1 MGYGYSSYAGAAI
14 GGMVLLVIVL
24 IAGLVLTI
32 VACVK
37 YLGKN
42 GDRSSKLGRL
52 FNFDHLFVETIMKV
66 VYIMSVIG
74 ITLGCLWMVLTTA
87 FVGNVGTF
95 FISLFV
101 GIIAFFVLQLLCRL
115 SFEMTMAFVRM
126 SSDVHAMRKTIVGD
140 IPDAAPRPAGPSVFE
155 SIAARIPKQ
164 PVAPSSAAAP
174 VPPATPVSSAPQ
186 QPVQQAPAAPAAEA
200 QPAQQAPTASTSD
213 SQPARAS
220 ADATVVM
227 PPQPD
232 ADSGAWTCPLCG
244 RTGNTAKFCPKC
256 GCERP

>member
-14 GGMVLLVIVL
+14 GSMVLLVVVL

-42 GDRSSKLGRL
+42 GDRSSRLGRL

-74 ITLGCLWMVLTTA
+74 ITLGCLWFILTTA
-87 FVGNVGTF
+87 FVGNVGVFFASLFGGVIMF
-95 FISLFV
+95 FI
-101 GIIAFFVLQLLCRL
+101 LQLLCRL

-126 SSDVHAMRKTIVGD
+126 SSDVHAMRKTVVGD
-140 IPDAAPRPAGPSVFE
+140 IPDAAPRPAGPSVFD

-164 PVAPSSAAAP
+164 PVAPAAGAAP
-174 VPPATPVSSAPQ
+174 VPPTTPVSPQPASPAPQ
-186 QPVQQAPAAPAAEA
+186 QPVQQAPAAPATPAAEA
-200 QPAQQAPTASTSD
+200 QPAQ
-213 SQPARAS
+213 AS

-227 PPQPD
+227 PAQSD
-232 ADSGAWTCPLCG
+232 AGSDAWTCPLCG

-256 GCERP
+256 GCARP

>member
-14 GGMVLLVIVL
+14 GSMVLLVIVL

-42 GDRSSKLGRL
+42 GDRSSRLGRL

-74 ITLGCLWMVLTTA
+74 ITLGCLWAVLTTA

-95 FISLFV
+95 FVSLLV
-101 GIIAFFVLQLLCRL
+101 GIVMFFILQLLCRL

-126 SSDVHAMRKTIVGD
+126 SSDVHAMRKTVVGD
-140 IPDAAPRPAGPSVFE
+140 IPDAAPRPAGPSVFD

-164 PVAPSSAAAP
+164 PVAPAAGAAP
-174 VPPATPVSSAPQ
+174 VPPTTPVSPA
-186 QPVQQAPAAPAAEA
+186 APATPAAEA
-200 QPAQQAPTASTSD
+200 QPAQ
-213 SQPARAS
+213 AS

-227 PPQPD
+227 PAQSD
-232 ADSGAWTCPLCG
+232 AGSDAWTCPLCG

-256 GCERP
+256 GCARP

>member
-14 GGMVLLVIVL
+14 GSMVLLVIVL

-42 GDRSSKLGRL
+42 GDRSSRLGRL

-74 ITLGCLWMVLTTA
+74 ITLGCLWAVLTTA

-95 FISLFV
+95 FVSLLV
-101 GIIAFFVLQLLCRL
+101 GIVMFFILQLICRL

-126 SSDVHAMRKTIVGD
+126 SSDVHAMRKTVVGD
-140 IPDAAPRPAGPSVFE
+140 IPDAAPRPAGPSVFD

-164 PVAPSSAAAP
+164 PVAPAAGAAP
-174 VPPATPVSSAPQ
+174 VPPTTPVSPQPASPAPQ
-186 QPVQQAPAAPAAEA
+186 QPVQQAPAAPAAPAAEA
-200 QPAQQAPTASTSD
+200 QPAQ
-213 SQPARAS
+213 AS

-227 PPQPD
+227 PAQSD
-232 ADSGAWTCPLCG
+232 AGSDAWTCPLCG

-256 GCERP
+256 GCARP

>member
-186 QPVQQAPAAPAAEA
+186 QP
-200 QPAQQAPTASTSD
+200 AQQAPTASTSD

-256 GCERP
+256 GCARP